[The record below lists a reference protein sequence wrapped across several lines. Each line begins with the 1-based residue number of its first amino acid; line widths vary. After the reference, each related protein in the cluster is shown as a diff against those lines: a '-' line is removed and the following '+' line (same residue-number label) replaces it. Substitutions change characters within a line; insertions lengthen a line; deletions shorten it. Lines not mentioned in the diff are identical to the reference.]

1 MCEVVKTFANEDF
14 GKLRVVCIDNE
25 FFLISKD
32 LGEFLGY
39 VNTRNTT
46 ITHVDKK
53 DRKHCLINTSFGIQK
68 MVVVNKNGV
77 YSLIYN
83 VKSQRG
89 KNARDWIIQNVI
101 PELYE
106 NYENK
111 ELSVLNLSQ
120 ENERSSNM
128 NEIIKINYDSEQPT
142 VLGRDLHK
150 ALEVKTAYKD
160 WFPRMCDYGFEEG
173 KDFNP
178 LKNERVQ
185 IEGDREVSRQVTDH
199 QLTIPMAKE
208 ICMLQ
213 RSEKGKMFRQYFI
226 SIEEQWNT
234 PDVVIARAL
243 LMTNKKLEELK
254 NKNLLLKA
262 ENKALEVENTKKEN
276 IIQEN
281 QPKVDF
287 AEGITASKGT
297 ISMSQF
303 AKMVSKETGK
313 TIGRNAILLW
323 LRQQKILMRTNEPYQ
338 MYKKYFEYIP
348 VLNHWGKGGFATR
361 VTGKGQKWLFE
372 RLRKAGVIGEKKNTK
387 LVSVSVAQS
396 DEDDLSWV
404 DEI

>member
-1 MCEVVKTFANEDF
+1 MCEVVKTFVNEDF

-106 NYENK
+106 NK
-111 ELSVLNLSQ
+111 ELSVLNYPQ
-120 ENERSSNM
+120 RNERSSNM

-173 KDFNP
+173 KDFCSFLSESTGGRP
-178 LKNERVQ
+178 
-185 IEGDREVSRQVTDH
+185 STDH

-234 PDVVIARAL
+234 PVVVIARAL

-262 ENKALEVENTKKEN
+262 ENKALEAENTKKKN

-387 LVSVSVAQS
+387 LVSVSVVQG

>member
-1 MCEVVKTFANEDF
+1 MCEVVKTFINEDF
-14 GKLRVVCIDNE
+14 GKLRVVNINNE
-25 FFLISKD
+25 FFLIGKD
-32 LGEFLGY
+32 LGIFLGY
-39 VNTRNTT
+39 VNTRGR
-46 ITHVDKK
+46 IIAYVDEK
-53 DRKHCLINTSFGIQK
+53 DRMYCLVDTTGGSQK
-68 MVVVNKNGV
+68 MTVVNKNGV

-262 ENKALEVENTKKEN
+262 ENKALEAENTKKEN

-396 DEDDLSWV
+396 DEDDYSWV

>member
-1 MCEVVKTFANEDF
+1 MYEVVKTFTNKDF

-39 VNTRNTT
+39 VNISNAVVV
-46 ITHVDKK
+46 HVDKK

-120 ENERSSNM
+120 ENERSLNM

-173 KDFNP
+173 KDFCSFLSESTGGRP
-178 LKNERVQ
+178 
-185 IEGDREVSRQVTDH
+185 STDH

-262 ENKALEVENTKKEN
+262 ENKALEAENTKKEN

-338 MYKKYFEYIP
+338 MYKKYFEYVP

-387 LVSVSVAQS
+387 LVSVSVVQG

>member
-1 MCEVVKTFANEDF
+1 
-14 GKLRVVCIDNE
+14 
-25 FFLISKD
+25 
-32 LGEFLGY
+32 
-39 VNTRNTT
+39 
-46 ITHVDKK
+46 
-53 DRKHCLINTSFGIQK
+53 
-68 MVVVNKNGV
+68 
-77 YSLIYN
+77 
-83 VKSQRG
+83 
-89 KNARDWIIQNVI
+89 
-101 PELYE
+101 
-106 NYENK
+106 
-111 ELSVLNLSQ
+111 
-120 ENERSSNM
+120 M

-185 IEGDREVSRQVTDH
+185 IEGNREVSRQVTDH

-262 ENKALEVENTKKEN
+262 ENKALEAENTKKEN

-396 DEDDLSWV
+396 DEDDYSWV

>member
-1 MCEVVKTFANEDF
+1 MYEVVKTFTNKDF

-39 VNTRNTT
+39 VNIRNTT

-106 NYENK
+106 NK
-111 ELSVLNLSQ
+111 ELSVLNYPQ
-120 ENERSSNM
+120 RNERSSNM

-173 KDFNP
+173 KDFCSFLSESTGGRP
-178 LKNERVQ
+178 
-185 IEGDREVSRQVTDH
+185 STDH

-262 ENKALEVENTKKEN
+262 ENKALEAENTKKEN

-396 DEDDLSWV
+396 DEDDYSWV

>member
-1 MCEVVKTFANEDF
+1 MCEVVKTFVNEDF

-106 NYENK
+106 NK
-111 ELSVLNLSQ
+111 ELSVLNYPQ
-120 ENERSSNM
+120 RNERSSNM

-173 KDFNP
+173 KDFCSFLSESTGGRP
-178 LKNERVQ
+178 
-185 IEGDREVSRQVTDH
+185 STDH

-262 ENKALEVENTKKEN
+262 ENKALEAENTKKKN

-387 LVSVSVAQS
+387 LVSVSVVQG

>member
-1 MCEVVKTFANEDF
+1 MYEVVKTFTNKDF

-39 VNTRNTT
+39 VNISNAVVV
-46 ITHVDKK
+46 HVDKK

-120 ENERSSNM
+120 ENERSLNM

-173 KDFNP
+173 KDFCSFLSESTGGRP
-178 LKNERVQ
+178 
-185 IEGDREVSRQVTDH
+185 STDH

-262 ENKALEVENTKKEN
+262 ENKALEAENTKKEN

-361 VTGKGQKWLFE
+361 VTGKGQVWLFE
-372 RLRKAGVIGEKKNTK
+372 RLKKAGVIGEKENTK
-387 LVSVSVAQS
+387 LVSVSVVQG
-396 DEDDLSWV
+396 DEDDYSWV

>member
-120 ENERSSNM
+120 ENERSLNM

-262 ENKALEVENTKKEN
+262 ENKALEAENTKKEN

-287 AEGITASKGT
+287 AEGITAGKGT

-387 LVSVSVAQS
+387 LVSVSVVQG